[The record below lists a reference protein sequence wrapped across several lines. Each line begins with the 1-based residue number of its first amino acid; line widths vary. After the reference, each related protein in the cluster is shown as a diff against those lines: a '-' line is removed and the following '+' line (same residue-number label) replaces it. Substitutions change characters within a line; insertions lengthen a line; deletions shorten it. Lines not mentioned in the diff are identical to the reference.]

1 MIRSVGGV
9 KVGLLQYIVSWNN
22 LMMTS
27 WLIAENKTL
36 KRQDWVLKLL
46 KMMEIC

>member
-1 MIRSVGGV
+1 M
-9 KVGLLQYIVSWNN
+9 KWKPLYILNN

-27 WLIAENKTL
+27 GDQDWLIAEIKTL

-46 KMMEIC
+46 KR